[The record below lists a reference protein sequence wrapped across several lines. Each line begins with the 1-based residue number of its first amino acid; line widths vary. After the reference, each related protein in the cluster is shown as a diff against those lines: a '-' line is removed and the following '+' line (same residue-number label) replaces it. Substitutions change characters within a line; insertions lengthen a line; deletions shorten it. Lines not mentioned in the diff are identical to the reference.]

1 MVDITDNELRE
12 FVINSGRPIPGQSLT
27 NDPEVPA
34 PHERPPQFTTK
45 EDAMNYFFTFVTEE
59 KRFKAIMESLE
70 GGAAVMDLVQLILV
84 QSFQNGEI
92 NPDMML
98 MLAEPLAQLLI
109 GLAEREGIRVV
120 IVDDPDDP
128 ENEANKAEML
138 SLPSASYRDKLQ
150 TITSPQDDEELNIED
165 KIQELPSLMAQ
176 EEA

>member
-1 MVDITDNELRE
+1 MDTESVRE
-12 FVINSGRPIPGQSLT
+12 FATRTNRPIPGQSLT

-98 MLAEPLAQLLI
+98 MLAEPLAYILI
-109 GLAEREGIRVV
+109 GLAEREGIKAV
-120 IVDDPDDP
+120 IVDD
-128 ENEANKAEML
+128 EEEKEKNTFRA
-138 SLPSASYRDKLQ
+138 KLQ
-150 TITSPQDDEELNIED
+150 TIKNPKDDEEVPMVE
-165 KIQELPSLMAQ
+165 KIQEVPSLMSRSQ
-176 EEA
+176 KGEQ